1 VLAKLGEL
9 EVNEVLVEAGPT
21 LTGAFVREGLV
32 DELLIYM
39 APKLLG
45 PQGRPLFELPLL
57 EDLQQ
62 AASFDIIES
71 RQVGSDLRLRMRPN

>member
-1 VLAKLGEL
+1 VLEQ
-9 EVNEVLVEAGPT
+9 E
-21 LTGAFVREGLV
+21 REGLV

-45 PQGRPLFELPLL
+45 PQGRPLFDLPPL

-62 AASFDIIES
+62 ADTFDIIETA
-71 RQVGSDLRLRMRPN
+71 QIGSDLRLRMRPT